1 MEETA
6 HSAST
11 AAGTAAET
19 AAPRSHSLC
28 QTHARAMA
36 SGSGSSFRAEGA
48 PGTEAVTRS
57 GGLPV

>member
-36 SGSGSSFRAEGA
+36 SGSGSRNRPERAHSA
-48 PGTEAVTRS
+48 AAKR
-57 GGLPV
+57 